1 MSKQQVELTQIE
13 AVNNLH
19 WKFAD
24 SKTHIRI
31 EKLRDFELEK
41 IRMIVRNNSDTH
53 PIWFAISAEQW
64 FDDVTFLLKHRKKN
78 RELKLQLKGH

>member
-1 MSKQQVELTQIE
+1 
-13 AVNNLH
+13 
-19 WKFAD
+19 
-24 SKTHIRI
+24 
-31 EKLRDFELEK
+31 
-41 IRMIVRNNSDTH
+41 MIVRNNSDTH